1 MKKNRLFLIIIKG
14 IIILGV
20 IFLNACSFNNSIY
33 ETIATYERNYELTDV
48 DKENDVNET
57 FNIDSVR
64 IYKILDLKDT
74 EIIVPKNQ
82 KDLQSYSV
90 IFRNKNNELIIFDG
104 GRVEDADY
112 LLSVIKYYGGV
123 VSGWFLSHI
132 HDDHIGALYKILND
146 KNTDISIKN
155 IYYNFASFD
164 WYYEKIGN
172 DAGAL
177 YLFDN
182 ALKEYNDLLILK
194 NKKIN
199 IINKLNKRD
208 LFDFK
213 DIKVEVMNEMYKLD
227 SDPIN
232 NSTIVYK
239 VYFEDYSLLSL
250 GDLGYYGGEKLL
262 ENIDNEKLKSD
273 IVVVSHHGQNGVSND
288 FYKVVEP
295 QIAIWPTTKKIFENF
310 DKKYNTEDTIEILEN
325 VKTKFNFKSYE
336 GTFIIK

>member
-1 MKKNRLFLIIIKG
+1 MKNIRMNLILLLIII
-14 IIILGV
+14 
-20 IFLNACSFNNSIY
+20 FMNACSIKNSIY
-33 ETIATYERNYELTDV
+33 ETTATNSKKYELIDA
-48 DKENDVNET
+48 DKNKDNNEN

-90 IFRNKNNELIIFDG
+90 IFKNKNNELIIFDG

-123 VSGWFLSHI
+123 VNGWFLSHI

-146 KNTDISIKN
+146 KNTDINIKN
-155 IYYNFASFD
+155 LYYNFASFD

-177 YLFDN
+177 YLFEN
-182 ALKEYNDLLILK
+182 ALNEYKDLLISQ
-194 NKKIN
+194 NNKIN
-199 IINKLNKRD
+199 IINKLNRSD
-208 LFDFK
+208 LFDFN
-213 DIKVEVMNEMYKLD
+213 DIKVEVINDMYKLD

-250 GDLGYYGGEKLL
+250 GDLGYYGGEKLM
-262 ENIDNEKLKSD
+262 ENIDNIKLKSD
-273 IVVVSHHGQNGVSND
+273 IVVVSHHGQNGVSED
-288 FYKVVEP
+288 FYKVVIP
-295 QIAIWPTTKKIFENF
+295 KIAIWPTTKKIFENL
-310 DKKYNTEDTIEILEN
+310 DKIYNTEDTIEALEN
-325 VKTKFNFKSYE
+325 VKTKYNIKTYE